1 MFKSDNRGIAIS
13 NIEQGMMNVEGEQV
27 GPDPG
32 INFLL
37 PAEIK
42 QEAQNFVLIIK
53 KNFGIRNSLFDIRYS
68 NFLIRIGVEGVY
80 KL

>member
-13 NIEQGMMNVEGEQV
+13 NIEQGMMNVEGEQ
-27 GPDPG
+27 GDPDPG

-42 QEAQNFVLIIK
+42 HEAQNFVLIIK
-53 KNFGIRNSLFDIRYS
+53 KTSEFEIPCSIFDIRI
-68 NFLIRIGVEGVY
+68 L
-80 KL
+80 

>member
-13 NIEQGMMNVEGEQV
+13 NIEQGMMNVEGEQ
-27 GPDPG
+27 GDPDPG

-42 QEAQNFVLIIK
+42 HEVQNFVLIIK

-68 NFLIRIGVEGVY
+68 NFIKRIDVEGVY